1 MDTLSRGNRIYFLL
15 FSILFF
21 VYSCHYNNE
30 DNFENTSRDIAKSEY
45 DIVYKSV
52 TDSVKLWA
60 SLNFASFDED
70 KNGFIIDKIICFNSE
85 VNKCVMSI
93 SQQDFEQKEY
103 QSTADYMQFLY
114 GVKIDSIWYYFKGAN
129 IVLPREMYQKD
140 VTKPLSFEKLH
151 EIALKEVFSGYLKEK
166 KPIVPFWKFW
176 QKQEYEIDESYF
188 DKHFR
193 GQGWGGGDWIEDPD
207 GSNGHWN
214 GRIYTDEEFNKMY
227 KEKALSVWPSSNP
240 LTSFYDI
247 NIKRWR
253 NIHQDSFDILL
264 KAKKINPNGTA
275 VE

>member
-1 MDTLSRGNRIYFLL
+1 MLSQGSKLILSL
-15 FSILFF
+15 FILFLM
-21 VYSCHYNNE
+21 YSCNEQGIVNNE
-30 DNFENTSRDIAKSEY
+30 QFSKELVGIKEY
-45 DIVYKSV
+45 DMIYKQAD
-52 TDSVKLWA
+52 DSLYNWAKNKLG
-60 SLNFASFDED
+60 LYQYHN
-70 KNGFIIDKIICFNSE
+70 NGIIYKVNKIFCFNKSKE
-85 VNKCVMSI
+85 KFVSCLMNQCTGIDCV
-93 SQQDFEQKEY
+93 QDDIWF
-103 QSTADYMQFLY
+103 FY
-114 GVKIDSIWYYFKGAN
+114 GAKIKDTWYFFQGAT
-129 IVLPREMYQKD
+129 IVLSREMYQKD

-151 EIALKEVFSGYLKEK
+151 EIALKEVFSGYLMKKE
-166 KPIVPFWKFW
+166 PIVPFWKFW
-176 QKQEYEIDESYF
+176 VEQEYEVDESYF